1 VLAAIEHAGDLRRPA
16 GQDSATVAAELA
28 TKLVE
33 EHLGKP
39 AALAKAIDSAA
50 DDIVREQAR
59 RQLTAK
65 IATEA
70 DAAAG
75 RFVVEHSDS
84 VLAAF
89 GKALDAPIAVLAEH
103 AGRVPPFD
111 SSDRTA
117 EIAYAR
123 VACTQSAAVLQRALS
138 VVVQVAP
145 MSPKGLGWA
154 PITLALLHVVDVPAK
169 LSLDDADHLVH
180 PLHGKRRWSD
190 VGGIRMSSLPWWSAV
205 AAVPGTEF
213 SWASHGETLAR
224 RDKLIAALSQPSSGL
239 ADAQQRLVRA

>member
-1 VLAAIEHAGDLRRPA
+1 MLAAIEHAGDLRRPA

-89 GKALDAPIAVLAEH
+89 GKALDAPIAVLAGTP
-103 AGRVPPFD
+103 AGCRRSTRRIVQPRLPTPASPAHNPPLCSSVP
-111 SSDRTA
+111 
-117 EIAYAR
+117 
-123 VACTQSAAVLQRALS
+123 
-138 VVVQVAP
+138 
-145 MSPKGLGWA
+145 
-154 PITLALLHVVDVPAK
+154 
-169 LSLDDADHLVH
+169 
-180 PLHGKRRWSD
+180 
-190 VGGIRMSSLPWWSAV
+190 
-205 AAVPGTEF
+205 
-213 SWASHGETLAR
+213 
-224 RDKLIAALSQPSSGL
+224 
-239 ADAQQRLVRA
+239 